1 MIAKIIEEI
10 KQENEWREKDFS
22 KIKYI
27 YYQLSDE
34 NQVLFLRMSIPYIYA
49 HWEGFVIDSLK
60 KILDHFNQLKLQH
73 HQVKINIFV
82 LSLQEKFDY
91 LKGKQSF
98 EQKCQF
104 SENFLR
110 FLNEQLKFDKHINT
124 QANLNFDVL
133 KDLCQLFGLN
143 VDKFAQYRAKINKLV
158 NIRNHIAH
166 GENSYILS
174 LENIEEY
181 INLVNELIL
190 RLAEELE
197 EYLQQEK
204 YLKSG

>member
-22 KIKYI
+22 KIKHI
-27 YYQLSDE
+27 YSQLSDKD
-34 NQVLFLRMSIPYIYA
+34 QVLFLRMSIPYIYA
-49 HWEGFVIDSLK
+49 HWEGFVVDSLK
-60 KILDHFNQLKLQH
+60 KILEHFNQLKLQH

-82 LSLQEKFDY
+82 LSLQKQFDF

-104 SENFLR
+104 SENFFL
-110 FLNEQLKFDKHINT
+110 FLNEQLKFNKDINT
-124 QANLNFDVL
+124 KSNLNFSVL
-133 KDLCQLFGLN
+133 EELCQIFGLN
-143 VDKFAQYRAKINKLV
+143 VDKFDQYKAQLNKLV
-158 NIRNHIAH
+158 KIRNHIAH

-181 INLVNELIL
+181 LNLVNELIL
-190 RLAEELE
+190 KLAEELK

-204 YLKSG
+204 YLKSE